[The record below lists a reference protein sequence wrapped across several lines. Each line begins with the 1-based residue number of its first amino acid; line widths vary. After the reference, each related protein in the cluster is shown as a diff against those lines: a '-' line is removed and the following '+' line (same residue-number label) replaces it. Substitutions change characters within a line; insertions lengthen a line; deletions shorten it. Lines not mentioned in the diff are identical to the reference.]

1 LAFGSW
7 LLALSFWRYATRH
20 DTVVVSTARFLFI
33 PSKLGMFRN
42 DEAAVL
48 ALLAFDVME
57 RGDSLELPAEAHSR
71 QKLLD
76 VFAL

>member
-1 LAFGSW
+1 
-7 LLALSFWRYATRH
+7 
-20 DTVVVSTARFLFI
+20 
-33 PSKLGMFRN
+33 MFRN

-71 QKLLD
+71 QKLLMSSR
-76 VFAL
+76 FRFQ